1 MSAYEKPKFKRTQY
15 FVAKKFQLKYVGLI
29 LMLMFATAIMCSYVV
44 YYTSMVLLGEKL
56 ASVYPQ
62 GRLMEI
68 IGSVNLRM
76 LLTVLLMTPIVA
88 IIGIYLSHKIA
99 GPIVRMERFLDT
111 IASGDFR
118 TRIVL
123 RQGDELTGLANAMN
137 RLQDSLKKDIV
148 GDRSALDKVIG
159 ELDGLKNLTRT
170 RPNDTSNIID
180 NINRLEAELR
190 NLIREFDK
198 YKFPPTTAES
208 AGKRG

>member
-1 MSAYEKPKFKRTQY
+1 MAGQEKPKFKRTQY

-29 LMLMFATAIMCSYVV
+29 LMLMFVTAIMCSYVV
-44 YYTSMVLLGEKL
+44 YYTSMLLLGEKL
-56 ASVYPQ
+56 ANVYPQ

-76 LLTVLLMTPIVA
+76 LLTVVLMTPVVA

-123 RQGDELTGLANAMN
+123 RKGDELTGLANSMN
-137 RLQDSLKKDIV
+137 KLQDSLKKDV
-148 GDRSALDKVIG
+148 LSDKAALDKVIN
-159 ELDGLKNLTRT
+159 ELEALKTLTRT
-170 RPNDTSNIID
+170 CPNEGSRIVE
-180 NINRLEAELR
+180 NINRLENELR
-190 NLIREFDK
+190 SLIKEFDK
-198 YKFPPTTAES
+198 YKMPPVHTELT
-208 AGKRG
+208 GKHG

>member
-1 MSAYEKPKFKRTQY
+1 MAAYEKPKFKRTQY

-29 LMLMFATAIMCSYVV
+29 LLLMFATAIMCSYVV

-56 ASVYPQ
+56 ANVYPQ
-62 GRLMEI
+62 GRLMGI
-68 IGSVNLRM
+68 IGSVNMRM

-118 TRIVL
+118 ARIVL

-137 RLQDSLKKDIV
+137 RLQDSLKKDII
-148 GDRSALDKVIG
+148 GDKSALDRVIG
-159 ELDGLKNLTRT
+159 ELEGLKNLTRT
-170 RPNDTSNIID
+170 CPSSIPNIID
-180 NINRLEAELR
+180 NINRLETELR
-190 NLIREFDK
+190 ALIREFDK
-198 YKFPPTTAES
+198 YKLPPVTAEPV
-208 AGKRG
+208 GKQG